1 MRTILLGPQ
10 RFTVRATAALRSLD
24 SAGPVAVINA
34 GWEEREGDITELDA
48 ALDHRS
54 RNLRLYHR
62 LTDVLTKDRTF
73 AVAASRFR
81 DRHDELTGLYRIR
94 LDHATKGVYA
104 VQRQIPAHPS
114 RARASAAYRALR
126 DAVDGVRAIDDW
138 YLAELDLLY
147 AELESDGGVDS
158 SEVIAWHR
166 HEIQGVQ
173 TNCVAYVL
181 PGGNV
186 RTLMSAIRLFAVIIP
201 SELPVVAWSAGAM
214 VLTDRIALFHDFGPD
229 GASETEIFDRGLG
242 RVSDVVA
249 FPHARRRL
257 RLDDPERL
265 AILAMRFDPAE
276 CVLLDDAG
284 LIDIDADGTVP
295 ATARRVGTDGMVR
308 SGMAVGA

>member
-1 MRTILLGPQ
+1 M
-10 RFTVRATAALRSLD
+10 
-24 SAGPVAVINA
+24 
-34 GWEEREGDITELDA
+34 
-48 ALDHRS
+48 
-54 RNLRLYHR
+54 
-62 LTDVLTKDRTF
+62 
-73 AVAASRFR
+73 
-81 DRHDELTGLYRIR
+81 
-94 LDHATKGVYA
+94 
-104 VQRQIPAHPS
+104 
-114 RARASAAYRALR
+114 
-126 DAVDGVRAIDDW
+126 RAIDDW

-265 AILAMRFDPAE
+265 AIRAMRFDPAE

-284 LIDIDADGTVP
+284 LIDLDADGTVP